1 MIVIS
6 AHEVAARLD
15 YPRAIALVREA
26 MTALSQGRTRQ
37 LLRSILDLG
46 GGNAFGVM
54 PGAMDGAAFGAKL
67 VTVFPGNPAR
77 GLTSHQGLVLL
88 FDPQTGVPACAL
100 DAAEVT
106 AIRTAAASAAA
117 TDALARP
124 EAHRLAILGYGEQA
138 WRHACALPHVRP
150 IDQVRVWG
158 RSAEKA
164 QAFAARVTAE
174 LGVACEACPSV
185 AEAARGA
192 DIVCTTT
199 AAPEPILAA
208 ADIADGTHLNVV
220 GSSRAGPAEIETAL
234 VARARFYADHRA
246 GVLAQGAEFLR
257 AKAEGLVDDAHVLG
271 EIGEVF
277 AGSLPGRRTEAEVTI
292 YKSLGS
298 IVQDLACGW
307 DLYLRARA
315 EGFGTEAAI

>member
-6 AHEVAARLD
+6 GAEVARRLD
-15 YPRAIALVREA
+15 YPRCIGLVREA

-46 GGNAFGVM
+46 DGDAFGLM
-54 PGAMDGAAFGAKL
+54 PGAMDDAAFGAKL

-88 FDPQTGVPACAL
+88 FDPETGAPACAL
-100 DAAEVT
+100 DAAEIT

-117 TDALARP
+117 TEALARP
-124 EAHRLAILGYGEQA
+124 DARTLAILGNGEQA

-150 IDQVRVWG
+150 IEQVRVWG

-164 QAFAARVTAE
+164 AAFARRVTAE
-174 LGVACEACPSV
+174 RGLICEACPTV
-185 AEAARGA
+185 RAATADA
-192 DIVCTTT
+192 DIICTTT
-199 AAPEPILAA
+199 GAPEPILFTGDVAEGA
-208 ADIADGTHLNVV
+208 HLNVV
-220 GSSRAGPAEIETAL
+220 GSSRAGPSEIDTAL
-234 VARARFYADHRA
+234 VARARFFADHRP

-277 AGSLPGRRTEAEVTI
+277 AGAIPGRVSAADVTI

-315 EGFGTEAAI
+315 EGFGTEAEV